1 MASRAKSGERTSC
14 GKWRGPRF
22 LELTARSTLLVKN
35 SIPPGLPVPMPR
47 SATAALVNS
56 SVERHARRAHATPD
70 RRRLQA
76 QLAATLSSRS
86 DTAAVTSLLQLS
98 RPAKRETTSANVELR
113 LQPAAGG
120 ARFSAASVMR
130 GKRQR
135 FEWENAAV

>member
-1 MASRAKSGERTSC
+1 MASRAKSERTSC

-98 RPAKRETTSANVELR
+98 PCQSQTTSANVELR